1 MNLHEAA
8 YALQVSYTSSSAN
21 SEQNKANEMVFQKIY
36 GTEHNG
42 RVRSLE
48 LRPTPSRYF
57 GVISK
62 FSSSSASTNKSNQE
76 VALENVKLG
85 LDEMKDK
92 YAKLSADW
100 LI

>member
-1 MNLHEAA
+1 
-8 YALQVSYTSSSAN
+8 
-21 SEQNKANEMVFQKIY
+21 MVFQKIY

-62 FSSSSASTNKSNQE
+62 FTSSSASTTIGNQE
-76 VALENVKLG
+76 AELEIVKLE
-85 LDEMKDK
+85 LAEMKDK
-92 YAKLSADW
+92 YAKLSAD
-100 LI
+100 LADMKEVL